1 MHKYKPR
8 VHVVVHE
15 PCLDVS
21 QIAALPTEG
30 VCTFSFPETQFTTV
44 TAYQNQQ
51 VKAPLLNPQLILKTQ
66 LMFRIKTSQWTQ
78 LASVRV
84 LLKYRA
90 LEPQGDIS
98 ICTLYAV
105 LGLSKLLH

>member
-15 PCLDVS
+15 PSLDVS
-21 QIAALPTEG
+21 QIATLPTEG

-51 VKAPLLNPQLILKTQ
+51 VKDH
-66 LMFRIKTSQWTQ
+66 F
-78 LASVRV
+78 
-84 LLKYRA
+84 
-90 LEPQGDIS
+90 
-98 ICTLYAV
+98 
-105 LGLSKLLH
+105 